1 MFFTKFRD
9 SQNIK
14 VETIDWE
21 RNEHGKDGQF
31 VQNLRLK
38 F

>member
-14 VETIDWE
+14 VETIDFK
-21 RNEHGKDGQF
+21 RNEHGRDG
-31 VQNLRLK
+31 N
-38 F
+38 